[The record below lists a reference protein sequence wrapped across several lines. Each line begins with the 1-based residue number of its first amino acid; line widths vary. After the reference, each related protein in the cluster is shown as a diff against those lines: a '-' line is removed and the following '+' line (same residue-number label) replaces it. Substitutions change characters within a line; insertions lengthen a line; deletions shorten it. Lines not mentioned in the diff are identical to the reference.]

1 MNYVSRIYDLSK
13 ESELKKMEKE
23 QERLYNIYP
32 SVRVVQVGLD
42 KFRIICSSL

>member
-1 MNYVSRIYDLSK
+1 MNYISRIYDLSI
-13 ESELKKMEKE
+13 ESELKKMVRE

>member
-1 MNYVSRIYDLSK
+1 MNYVSRIYDLSI
-13 ESELKKMEKE
+13 ESELKTMVRE

-32 SVRVVQVGLD
+32 SVRVVQVGIE